1 MWCNKLRVDKQTK
14 ILHRS
19 KTRDG
24 LKERTAVPLLVR
36 KCANKKTVSSKK
48 KRTFI

>member
-14 ILHRS
+14 ILHR
-19 KTRDG
+19 THNG
-24 LKERTAVPLLVR
+24 LKERSAVPLLGY